1 MVKSTRP
8 FSPGQP
14 VLLDDPRP
22 NSERLLATGTL
33 QDTNFSD
40 YLLFETT
47 LVPSDKLYTSKRE
60 VLMAM
65 SMQVGP
71 QQQSLLSAVLC
82 LAFAICRLSF
92 RLASC
97 ALLIH
102 SCAAPYATV
111 PESFIHLFITGLR

>member
-1 MVKSTRP
+1 MVKATRP
-8 FSPGQP
+8 FAAGQP

-22 NSERLLATGTL
+22 NSERLLATGTV

-65 SMQVGP
+65 NMQVGP
-71 QQQSLLSAVLC
+71 QAQSPPSGLLC
-82 LAFAICRLSF
+82 LAFAVCL
-92 RLASC
+92 
-97 ALLIH
+97 H
-102 SCAAPYATV
+102 
-111 PESFIHLFITGLR
+111 